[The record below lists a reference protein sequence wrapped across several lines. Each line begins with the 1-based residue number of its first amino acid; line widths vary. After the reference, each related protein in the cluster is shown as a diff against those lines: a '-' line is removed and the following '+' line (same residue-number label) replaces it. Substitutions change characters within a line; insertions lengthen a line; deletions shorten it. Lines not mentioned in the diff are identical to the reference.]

1 MSSGFGKKKS
11 YIRESDSFSDSF
23 SHLGD
28 GNPTSFTSLPWIWRV
43 IFLNAILVAIG
54 NAFRAFICMLLFYP
68 AFVPTWRGGLSSV
81 PLMWWLT
88 VLTILIHVVLG
99 TSIPWVFLKAIKIRL
114 AGWVMLLRLDL
125 SKPTAV
131 SLYSMLLLN
140 QEYAIN
146 VTKED
151 CYV

>member
-1 MSSGFGKKKS
+1 M
-11 YIRESDSFSDSF
+11 
-23 SHLGD
+23 
-28 GNPTSFTSLPWIWRV
+28 
-43 IFLNAILVAIG
+43 
-54 NAFRAFICMLLFYP
+54 
-68 AFVPTWRGGLSSV
+68 

-131 SLYSMLLLN
+131 SLYSVLLLN